1 MSKISEFFG
10 LNCKDESLDF
20 EAAMNTQICPYTQ
33 RVCTKMRKSDPD
45 IKIGTCSVQYQH
57 QDVIIC
63 PYRLLEHN
71 QIFIDCL
78 HLLTMH
84 EPGNE
89 LYLVPEVQIP
99 GGHVDYF
106 LASAKDKKVKDFIG
120 IELQTMD
127 TTGTVWPERQKF
139 LNEKGISVDAE
150 DLSSKKSFGMNW
162 KMTLKTILIQMH
174 HKSETFENLNKHLV
188 LSKIGQPEKNEND
201 HIDNCLLYEVY
212 LGRVDILITEDRRL
226 RNKADHLGLSNCVFS
241 INGFIA
247 KVSAENPDLI
257 EYKALS
263 VEKVYFGNVDSTD
276 SFFDSFRNSYTEF
289 DRSLGFCLLRYQ
301 A

>member
-1 MSKISEFFG
+1 MSKISELFG
-10 LNCKDESLDF
+10 LCCQNSDLDF
-20 EAAMNTQICPYTQ
+20 KTALETQECPFTG
-33 RVCTKMRKSDPD
+33 RICTKMRKSNPD
-45 IKIGTCSVQYQH
+45 VKIGTCSVKYQN

-63 PYRLLEHN
+63 PFRLLEHN

-106 LASAKDKKVKDFIG
+106 LVSAKNKKVKDFIG

-139 LNEKGISVDAE
+139 LDECGIVVDPS
-150 DLSSKKSFGMNW
+150 DLENKKTFGMNW

-174 HKSETFENLNKHLV
+174 HKSETFEHLNKHLV
-188 LSKIGQPEKNEND
+188 LIIQEPLFEHMKSDFDFGSIEGVRLGDPI
-201 HIDNCLLYEVY
+201 HIHSYSFSDQDNKL
-212 LGRVDILITEDRRL
+212 RL
-226 RNKADHLGLSNCVFS
+226 SLANR
-241 INGFIA
+241 I
-247 KVSAENPDLI
+247 
-257 EYKALS
+257 
-263 VEKVYFGNVDSTD
+263 STD
-276 SFFDSFRNSYTEF
+276 SAGIAKC
-289 DRSLGFCLLRYQ
+289 LGLNVESKVELQDIIKILEAKLTAINRLNIKI
-301 A
+301 

>member
-1 MSKISEFFG
+1 MSKISELFG
-10 LNCKDESLDF
+10 LYCQNSDLDF
-20 EAAMNTQICPYTQ
+20 KTALETQGCPFTGKI
-33 RVCTKMRKSDPD
+33 CTKMRKSNPD
-45 IKIGTCSVQYQH
+45 VKIGTCSVKYQN

-63 PYRLLEHN
+63 PFRLLEHN

-106 LASAKDKKVKDFIG
+106 LVSAKNKKVKDFIG

-139 LNEKGISVDAE
+139 LNECGIVVDPS
-150 DLSSKKSFGMNW
+150 DLENKKTFGMNW

-174 HKSETFENLNKHLV
+174 HKNETFEHLNKHLV
-188 LSKIGQPEKNEND
+188 LIIQEPLFEHMISDFNFTSIEGVRLGDPI
-201 HIDNCLLYEVY
+201 HIHSYSFIEQDKKLCLSLAN
-212 LGRVDILITEDRRL
+212 RV
-226 RNKADHLGLSNCVFS
+226 
-241 INGFIA
+241 
-247 KVSAENPDLI
+247 
-257 EYKALS
+257 
-263 VEKVYFGNVDSTD
+263 STD
-276 SFFDSFRNSYTEF
+276 SEGIANC
-289 DRSLGFCLLRYQ
+289 LGLNAESKAELQDIIKILELKLTDVNRLQ
-301 A
+301 VSIK

>member
-10 LNCKDESLDF
+10 LYCKNSSLDF
-20 EAAMNTQICPYTQ
+20 RHAMSEQICPYTK
-33 RVCTKMRKSDPD
+33 RVCAKMRKSDPE
-45 IKIGTCSVQYQH
+45 IKIGTCSVKYQD

-63 PYRLLEHN
+63 PFRLLEHN

-106 LASAKDKKVKDFIG
+106 LVSAKNKKVKDFIG

-139 LNEKGISVDAE
+139 LKEQGADVCEE
-150 DLSSKKSFGMNW
+150 DLNNKKTFGMNW
-162 KMTLKTILIQMH
+162 KMTLKTILVQMH
-174 HKSETFENLNKHLV
+174 HKSETFEHLNKHLV
-188 LSKIGQPEKNEND
+188 LIIQKPLYEHMKNDFDFDGIKGVRVGDPVHIHSYNFEENENRLQLSLD
-201 HIDNCLLYEVY
+201 T
-212 LGRVDILITEDRRL
+212 RV
-226 RNKADHLGLSNCVFS
+226 
-241 INGFIA
+241 
-247 KVSAENPDLI
+247 
-257 EYKALS
+257 
-263 VEKVYFGNVDSTD
+263 STD
-276 SFFDSFRNSYTEF
+276 SVGIAKC
-289 DRSLGFCLLRYQ
+289 LGLKSETKVELQDLIRIIEPKLVE
-301 A
+301 ANRLMIGVTS

>member
-10 LNCKDESLDF
+10 LYCGDETQNF
-20 EAAMNTQICPYTQ
+20 KEEMENQICPYTQ
-33 RVCTKMRKSDPD
+33 RICTKMRKSDPD
-45 IKIGTCSVQYQH
+45 IKIGTCSVKYQN

-63 PYRLLEHN
+63 PFRLLAHN

-106 LASAKDKKVKDFIG
+106 LVSAKEKKVKDFIG

-139 LNEKGISVDAE
+139 LNECGIEVKIQDIQN
-150 DLSSKKSFGMNW
+150 KKTFGMNW

-188 LSKIGQPEKNEND
+188 LIIQKPLFD
-201 HIDNCLLYEVY
+201 HMRSDFNFDGIEGVR
-212 LGRVDILITEDRRL
+212 LGDPVHIHSYNFEQIEERM
-226 RNKADHLGLSNCVFS
+226 KLSLHTR
-241 INGFIA
+241 I
-247 KVSAENPDLI
+247 
-257 EYKALS
+257 
-263 VEKVYFGNVDSTD
+263 STD
-276 SFFDSFRNSYTEF
+276 SAGIANC
-289 DRSLGFCLLRYQ
+289 LGLNAECKVELQDLIKILEPKLIEANRLRIGIQ

>member
-10 LNCKDESLDF
+10 LNCNDDSLNF
-20 EAAMNTQICPYTQ
+20 EAAMSTQTCPYTQ
-33 RVCTKMRKSDPD
+33 RICIKMRKSDPD
-45 IKIGTCSVQYQH
+45 VKIGTCSVKYQN

-63 PYRLLEHN
+63 PFRLLEHN

-89 LYLVPEVQIP
+89 LYLIPEVQIP

-106 LASAKDKKVKDFIG
+106 LVSAKNKKVKDFIG

-139 LNEKGISVDAE
+139 LNEKGIAVDPV
-150 DLSSKKSFGMNW
+150 DLNNKKPFGMNW

-174 HKSETFENLNKHLV
+174 HKSETFEHLNKHLV
-188 LSKIGQPEKNEND
+188 LIIQKP
-201 HIDNCLLYEVY
+201 LYEHMKSDFNFEGIEGVR
-212 LGRVDILITEDRRL
+212 LGDPVHIHSYNFEEKEQQLQLSLHARV
-226 RNKADHLGLSNCVFS
+226 
-241 INGFIA
+241 
-247 KVSAENPDLI
+247 
-257 EYKALS
+257 
-263 VEKVYFGNVDSTD
+263 STD
-276 SFFDSFRNSYTEF
+276 SEGIANC
-289 DRSLGFCLLRYQ
+289 LGLNAESKVELQDLIRILEPKLIE
-301 A
+301 ANRLKIKITG